1 MSNIFLD
8 EIKKYSITTMGEEEL
23 AASELLQ
30 KIILAGLSETDFFTK
45 ASFHGGTALRIFHRL
60 NRYSQDLDFSLIKN
74 QGKFEWGRY
83 LVHVRD
89 RMKKYGCFLELYEKT
104 GRDRPVVIAEVRDL
118 SIGRMLDFEWA
129 TRIEHPKKI
138 MVKLEMDT
146 DPPGGSCSVNSP
158 IGFPYACTV
167 RVYDTPSLFAGKVH
181 ALLCRDYGEYVK
193 GRDWYDFLWYVD
205 KQTEPNYQYLSN
217 ALHRSGPW
225 KGQNIKV
232 NRTWL
237 EKAIKEK
244 ITGLNIEGVKRDV
257 IRFVH
262 PAERD
267 KVNAWDQD
275 TFFRSLD
282 HFTQRKNFRK
292 EIEKDIDWGC

>member
-45 ASFHGGTALRIFHRL
+45 ASFHGGTALRIFHGL

-74 QGKFEWGRY
+74 EGKFEWGRY
-83 LVHVRD
+83 LARVRD
-89 RMKKYGCFLELYEKT
+89 RMKEYGSSLELYEKT
-104 GRDRPVVIAEVRDL
+104 GRDHPVVIAEIRDI

-146 DPPGGSCSVNSP
+146 NPPGGSCSVNSN

-167 RVYDTPSLFAGKVH
+167 RLYDMPSLFAGKAH

-225 KGQNIKV
+225 KGQNIKA

-267 KVNAWDQD
+267 KVNAWGQD
-275 TFFRSLD
+275 TFLRSLD
-282 HFTQRKNFRK
+282 RFTQRKNSRK
-292 EIEKDIDWGC
+292 EIEKDIDWGR

>member
-1 MSNIFLD
+1 VSNIFLD
-8 EIKKYSITTMGEEEL
+8 EIKKYGITTMGEEEL

-30 KIILAGLSETDFFTK
+30 KIILAGLSETDFFAK
-45 ASFHGGTALRIFHRL
+45 ASFHGGTALRIFHGL
-60 NRYSQDLDFSLIKN
+60 NRYSQDLDFSLIKR
-74 QGKFEWGRY
+74 QEKFEWGGY

-89 RMKKYGCFLELYEKT
+89 RMKEYGCSLELYEKT
-104 GRDRPVVIAEVRDL
+104 GRDRPVVIAEVRDI

-146 DPPGGSCSVNSP
+146 DPPDGSRSVDSN
-158 IGFPYACTV
+158 IGFPYVCAV
-167 RVYDTPSLFAGKVH
+167 RLYDMPSLFAGKAH

-193 GRDWYDFLWYVD
+193 GRDWYDFLWHVD

-232 NRTWL
+232 DRTWL
-237 EKAIKEK
+237 EKALKEK
-244 ITGLNIEGVKRDV
+244 IAGLNIEGVKRDV
-257 IRFVH
+257 IRFVQ

-267 KVNAWDQD
+267 RVHAWDRD
-275 TFFRSLD
+275 VFLKSLD
-282 HFTQRKNFRK
+282 RFHQQKNFRK
-292 EIEKDIDWGC
+292 EIDEDIDWGR

>member
-1 MSNIFLD
+1 MSNLFLD
-8 EIKKYSITTMGEEEL
+8 EIKKYDITTLSEEEL

-45 ASFHGGTALRIFHRL
+45 ALFHGGTALRIFHGL
-60 NRYSQDLDFSLIKN
+60 KRYSQDLDFSLIKD
-74 QGKFEWGRY
+74 GGRFEWGRY

-89 RMKKYGCFLELYEKT
+89 RMKGYGCSLEIYEKT

-118 SIGRMLDFEWA
+118 SIGRMLGFEWA

-146 DPPGGSCSVNSP
+146 DPPGGSCSVNSN
-158 IGFPYACTV
+158 IDFPYAGTV
-167 RVYDTPSLFAGKVH
+167 RLYDLPSLFAGKVH

-205 KQTEPNYQYLSN
+205 KQTEPNYRYLSN
-217 ALHRSGPW
+217 ALYRSGPW
-225 KGQNIKV
+225 KGQDIEV
-232 NRTWL
+232 NRIWL
-237 EKAIKEK
+237 EKAVKGK
-244 ITGLNIEGVKRDV
+244 IAGLDIEGVKRDV
-257 IRFVH
+257 IRFVQ

-267 KVNAWDQD
+267 GVNTWERN
-275 TFFRSLD
+275 TFLRSLD
-282 HFTQRKNFRK
+282 CFTRQK
-292 EIEKDIDWGC
+292 ES